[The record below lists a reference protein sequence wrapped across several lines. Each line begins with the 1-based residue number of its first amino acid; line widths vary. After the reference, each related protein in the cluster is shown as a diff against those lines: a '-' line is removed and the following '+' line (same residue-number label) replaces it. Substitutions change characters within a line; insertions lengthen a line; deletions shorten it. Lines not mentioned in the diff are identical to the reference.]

1 MPRVVRFLSSTP
13 QCCVLLASALVC
25 VMTHSSPTWNGRG
38 LFCPAPPRALSS
50 FHLEAAEAA
59 TLQPRL
65 GPVFCCPYLLLPSV
79 MKSPRIDTAHLALHH
94 RYALPTDSTSAH
106 HTSPSIRDCSAAVS
120 CVLSLQGFVG
130 RPSLSPSLYPTTQ
143 APPLSPSS
151 ACASNPHRTRPRPIT
166 TLSHTC
172 TPGPLV
178 LTPLIHPP
186 RPSTPACRPRHDTTD
201 DMTGLTACS
210 EPGATRP
217 LDRGLDHA
225 VRLVN
230 GQEDVRL
237 AGVVAVLDAELGQ
250 VHRDIVDVGL
260 TGRAEESGQRQSGEM
275 NQAWVWMGGVCLLEA
290 SSDDRIR
297 PPLSGDVVRSGAFM
311 SVGVCRSP
319 CRG

>member
-1 MPRVVRFLSSTP
+1 
-13 QCCVLLASALVC
+13 
-25 VMTHSSPTWNGRG
+25 MTHSSPTWNGRG
-38 LFCPAPPRALSS
+38 LCCPAPPRALSS

-79 MKSPRIDTAHLALHH
+79 MKSPRMDTAHLALHH
-94 RYALPTDSTSAH
+94 RYALPTDSTTSAH

-130 RPSLSPSLYPTTQ
+130 RPHSPPPSTPLRKPPHCLHLLLVRPTPIAPGPGPSLLYHTP
-143 APPLSPSS
+143 APPGPS
-151 ACASNPHRTRPRPIT
+151 
-166 TLSHTC
+166 
-172 TPGPLV
+172 V

-186 RPSTPACRPRHDTTD
+186 RPSTPTCRPCHDTTD
-201 DMTGLTACS
+201 GMTGLTACS
-210 EPGATRP
+210 EPGAARP

-250 VHRDIVDVGL
+250 VHRDVVDVGL
-260 TGRAEESGQRQSGEM
+260 TGRAEESRQRQSGEM
-275 NQAWVWMGGVCLLEA
+275 NQAWVWMGGDCLLEA
-290 SSDDRIR
+290 SSDDADRIR
-297 PPLSGDVVRSGAFM
+297 PRLSGDVVRSGAFM